1 MTDPLPNPAAPAKTK
16 GVRQERMRQR
26 RRYLSEVVMQMI
38 QQRGFDAI
46 SVNEVAQRASMSIGG
61 LYRHI
66 NTKNDLLEMVCD
78 EINLN
83 LLEEMTEAA
92 SVEKGVSNK
101 LSAAVRTYWQRHWD
115 SSNAVLVA
123 YREYQSFSEEA
134 KARYT
139 TQERRIADFFGD
151 LIRAGI
157 VLEEFRAVDEKLLA
171 SEIILLS
178 HMRALKGYVFKGKDR
193 AVVFEDHLE
202 LIFSRLR
209 TTIPA

>member
-1 MTDPLPNPAAPAKTK
+1 
-16 GVRQERMRQR
+16 
-26 RRYLSEVVMQMI
+26 MQMI

-46 SVNEVAQRASMSIGG
+46 SVNEVAERAEMSIGG

-83 LLEEMTEAA
+83 LFEEMMGAA
-92 SVEKGVSNK
+92 SAEKGVTSK
-101 LSAAVRTYWQRHWD
+101 LAAAIRTYWHRHWD

-134 KARYT
+134 KIRYT
-139 TQERRIADFFGD
+139 AQEKQIADFFGD

-157 VLEEFRAVDEKLLA
+157 VLEEFRIVDEKLLA
-171 SEIILLS
+171 AEIILLS
-178 HMRALKGYVFKGKDR
+178 HMRALKGYVFKGKDP
-193 AVVFEDHLE
+193 AEIFEDHLE

-209 TTIPA
+209 AEPA